1 MGLKVSTMT
10 FLFLF
15 FLLLILGFNFSE
27 AQKVPG
33 MYVFGDSLVDV
44 GNNNHLKL
52 SLNKADFPHNG
63 IDFPGKIPTGRFSN
77 GHNFADLLAEKVG
90 IVTPPPYL
98 SLVSSKPSNT
108 AFPIT
113 GVSFASGGSG
123 IFNSTDFERSI
134 PLSKQVEY
142 YSTIVYEDLVHQLGS
157 SGAQLH
163 LSKSLFTLVVGS
175 NELLGYFSSGSDLP
189 TKSTPQ
195 QYVDLMVLTLKQVL
209 KSMHNFGA
217 RKYVIAGIGAVGC
230 CPSQRNQNKTE
241 ECNEEANY
249 WTVKYNEGLKS
260 MLQGLKSELKD
271 IDYSF
276 LDIYGVFVRLIQT
289 PSTFGFNE
297 VKSACCGLGNLRA
310 QVPCLPISSY
320 CSNRSDHIF
329 WDLYHPTEA
338 ATRIFVDTIFHSSQQ
353 YTVPM
358 NVDQLIA
365 IGGQEG
371 SIAPVTIND
380 GPLGGQAG
388 AMAPSMISK
397 TFAIILVLIIII
409 SKW

>member
-1 MGLKVSTMT
+1 
-10 FLFLF
+10 
-15 FLLLILGFNFSE
+15 
-27 AQKVPG
+27 
-33 MYVFGDSLVDV
+33 
-44 GNNNHLKL
+44 
-52 SLNKADFPHNG
+52 
-63 IDFPGKIPTGRFSN
+63 
-77 GHNFADLLAEKVG
+77 
-90 IVTPPPYL
+90 
-98 SLVSSKPSNT
+98 
-108 AFPIT
+108 
-113 GVSFASGGSG
+113 
-123 IFNSTDFERSI
+123 
-134 PLSKQVEY
+134 
-142 YSTIVYEDLVHQLGS
+142 
-157 SGAQLH
+157 
-163 LSKSLFTLVVGS
+163 
-175 NELLGYFSSGSDLP
+175 
-189 TKSTPQ
+189 
-195 QYVDLMVLTLKQVL
+195 MVLTLKQVL

>member
-15 FLLLILGFNFSE
+15 FLLLFGFNFSE

-52 SLNKADFPHNG
+52 SFNKADFPHNG

-77 GHNFADLLAEKVG
+77 GYNFADLLAEKVG

-98 SLVSSKPSNT
+98 SLVSNKPSNA
-108 AFPIT
+108 AFPST

-123 IFNSTDFERSI
+123 IFNSTDFKRSI

-163 LSKSLFTLVVGS
+163 LSKSIFTFVVGS

-189 TKSTPQ
+189 NKSTPQ

-209 KSMHNFGA
+209 KSIHNFGA
-217 RKYVIAGIGAVGC
+217 RKYVITGIGAVGC

-271 IDYSF
+271 IDYSI
-276 LDIYGVFVRLIQT
+276 LDIYGVFVRFIQT

-338 ATRIFVDTIFHSSQQ
+338 ATRIFVDTIFHGSQQ

-358 NVDQLIA
+358 SVEQLIA

-397 TFAIILVLIIII
+397 TFAIILVLIIIT